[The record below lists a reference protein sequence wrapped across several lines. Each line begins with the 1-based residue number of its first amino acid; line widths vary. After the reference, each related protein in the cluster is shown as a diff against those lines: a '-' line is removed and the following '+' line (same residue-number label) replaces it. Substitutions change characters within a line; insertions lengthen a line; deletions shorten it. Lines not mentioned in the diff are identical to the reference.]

1 MRYLVNFKNGSVL
14 AVNDDAKEI
23 NRLVSLGYTEVDEET
38 YTIEYNRMWKL
49 AVGS

>member
-1 MRYLVNFKNGSVL
+1 MKYLVNFRNNSIL
-14 AVNDDAKEI
+14 ATNDEKEV

-38 YTIEYNRMWKL
+38 YAMEYRRAWEM